1 MTIRLK
7 NAKDFKRLLME
18 RGYSYRSFGKASKVS
33 FPTISDIANEKK
45 FPTPQA
51 AKKITDALGLEFND
65 LFFIE

>member
-7 NAKDFKRLLME
+7 NAIEFKRLLME
-18 RGYSYRSFGKASKVS
+18 KGYSYRTFGKASKVA

-45 FPTPQA
+45 YPTPKA
-51 AKKITDALGLEFND
+51 AKKICEALGLEFND

>member
-7 NAKDFKRLLME
+7 NAKEFKRLLME
-18 RGYSYRSFGKASKVS
+18 KGYSYRAFAKVSKVA

-51 AKKITDALGLEFND
+51 AKKITEALGLEFND